1 MASIIRIKR
10 STTGGSPA
18 SLGLGE
24 LAYAY
29 TSGTAGSGKLYI
41 GGGTETAGNASTRV
55 VLGGEYYTGLVDNG
69 GAGGTLNVS
78 AKSIPVLSATGTID
92 TWKVGNLQLTAN
104 TFSSTDTNG
113 NITLTPNGTGY
124 VSVSGTNGIKIPVGT
139 TAQRGP
145 TVQGTMR
152 YNTSTSQFEGYDG
165 TNWGSLGGVKS
176 VDGYT
181 YIIAETTPAASDG
194 VLHFYAENAAG
205 NAAVEVAQLDRT
217 KLNLLQTTTSTDT
230 TTGALTVAGGVGIA
244 GAVFAG
250 GVLTI
255 TNATNAGPT
264 VQTGA
269 LVVNNGGAYIMG
281 NMRVGGT
288 LYATLSGSV
297 IDNTSIGSTTAS
309 TGAFTTLTASGA
321 TTLTAGTASTSTT
334 SGTLVVTG
342 GVGISG
348 AANIGGALN
357 VTGNTTITG
366 NLTVNGTTTTVNS
379 TTVTIDD
386 PIFTLGGDTAPASDD
401 NKDRGIEFKWHNG
414 TAAKVGFFGFND
426 STGHFT
432 FIPDATNT
440 SEVFSGTKG
449 TLDVTSITGTA
460 AAWTTARTVSFA
472 TGDTTGSFS
481 ISGSGDVSNV
491 VLTTTTATYSTKG
504 IASFDSTNFAI
515 TSGAVSI
522 SIVDG
527 GLY

>member
-10 STTGGSPA
+10 SSTAGDPTT
-18 SLGLGE
+18 LGAGE
-24 LAYAY
+24 LAYSALA
-29 TSGTAGSGKLYI
+29 GTQANGGDRLYI
-41 GGGTETAGNASTRV
+41 GFGSETSGNAANHYV
-55 VLGGEYYTGLVDNG
+55 VGGKYFTDLLDHVHGTVTASSAVLVDANKKVDEWNVDNITING
-69 GAGGTLNVS
+69 NV
-78 AKSIPVLSATGTID
+78 I
-92 TWKVGNLQLTAN
+92 
-104 TFSSTDTNG
+104 SSTDANG

-124 VSVSGTNGIKIPVGT
+124 VSVSGTNGVKIPVGT

-145 TVQGTMR
+145 TVQGTIR
-152 YNTSTSQFEGYDG
+152 YNSDTSQFEGYSG

-181 YIIAETTPAASDG
+181 YIIAEATPGGSDG
-194 VLHFYAENAAG
+194 ILHFYAENAAG
-205 NAAVEVAQLDRT
+205 NGTTEVAQLDRT
-217 KLNLLQTTTSTDT
+217 KLNLLQITGSTSTS
-230 TTGALTVAGGVGIA
+230 TGALTVAGGAGIA
-244 GAVFAG
+244 EKLFVG
-250 GVLTI
+250 GVVTI
-255 TNATNAGPT
+255 TDSTNAGPS

-334 SGTLVVTG
+334 TGTLVVTG

-414 TAAKVGFFGFND
+414 TVAKVGFFGFND

-481 ISGSGDVSNV
+481 ISGSADVSNV

-504 IASFDSTNFAI
+504 IASFDSTNFTVA
-515 TSGAVSI
+515 SGAVSI
-522 SIVDG
+522 SVVDG
-527 GLY
+527 GTY

>member
-10 STTGGSPA
+10 SDTAGNPGTLGS
-18 SLGLGE
+18 GE
-24 LAYAY
+24 LAYSALA
-29 TSGTAGSGKLYI
+29 GTQANGGGRLYI
-41 GGGTETAGNASTRV
+41 GFGSEIGGNAANHFV
-55 VLGGEYYTGLVDNG
+55 IGGKYFTDLLSHAHGTLTASSAVIVDANKKVDEWNVDNINING
-69 GAGGTLNVS
+69 NV
-78 AKSIPVLSATGTID
+78 I
-92 TWKVGNLQLTAN
+92 
-104 TFSSTDTNG
+104 SSTDTNG
-113 NITLTPNGTGY
+113 NITLTPQGTGY
-124 VSVSGTNGIKIPVGT
+124 VSVSGTNGVKIPVGT

-145 TVQGTMR
+145 TVQGTIR
-152 YNTSTSQFEGYDG
+152 YNSETSQFEGYSG

-205 NAAVEVAQLDRT
+205 NAAVEVAQLDIT
-217 KLNLLQTTTSTDT
+217 KLNLLQTTASSST

-255 TNATNAGPT
+255 TDATNAGPS

-309 TGAFTTLTASGA
+309 TGAFTTLSASGA

-414 TAAKVGFFGFND
+414 TTAKVGFFGFND

-460 AAWTTARTVSFA
+460 AAWTTARTVTFA

-504 IASFDSTNFAI
+504 IASFDNTNFTV

-522 SIVDG
+522 SVVDG

>member
-10 STTGGSPA
+10 SSTAGDPTT
-18 SLGLGE
+18 LGAGE
-24 LAYAY
+24 LAYSALSGTQANGGDRLY
-29 TSGTAGSGKLYI
+29 LGFGSETSGNAANHFVI
-41 GGGTETAGNASTRV
+41 GGKYFTDLLDHAHGTVTASSGVIVDSNKKV
-55 VLGGEYYTGLVDNG
+55 DEWNVDN
-69 GAGGTLNVS
+69 
-78 AKSIPVLSATGTID
+78 ITID
-92 TWKVGNLQLTAN
+92 GNVI
-104 TFSSTDTNG
+104 SSTDVNG

-124 VSVSGTNGIKIPVGT
+124 VSVSGTNGVKIPVGT

-145 TVQGTMR
+145 NVQGTIR
-152 YNTSTSQFEGYDG
+152 YNSETSQFEGYSG

-181 YIIAETTPAASDG
+181 YITAETTPAASDG

-217 KLNLLQTTTSTDT
+217 KLNLLQTTGSTSTS
-230 TTGALTVAGGVGIA
+230 TGALTVAGGAGITEKLF
-244 GAVFAG
+244 VG
-250 GVLTI
+250 GVVTI
-255 TNATNAGPT
+255 TDATPAGPT

-269 LVVNNGGAYIMG
+269 LVVNNGGAFIMG
-281 NMRVGGT
+281 NVRIGGT

-297 IDNTSIGSTTAS
+297 IDNTSIGTTTAS

-321 TTLTAGTASTSTT
+321 TTLTAGTASTNTT
-334 SGTLVVTG
+334 TGTLVVTG

-366 NLTVNGTTTTVNS
+366 NLTVSGTTTTVNS
-379 TTVTIDD
+379 TTVTIAD

-401 NKDRGIEFKWHNG
+401 NKDRGIEFKWHTG
-414 TAAKVGFFGFND
+414 SSAKVGFFGFDD
-426 STGHFT
+426 STGYFT
-432 FIPDATNT
+432 FIPDATNS

-460 AAWTTARTVSFA
+460 ASWTTSRTVTFA

-481 ISGSGDVSNV
+481 IDGSANVSNV
-491 VLTTTTATYSTKG
+491 QLTTTTATTSVKG
-504 IASFDSTNFAI
+504 IASFDSANFTV

-522 SIVDG
+522 SVVDG
-527 GLY
+527 GTY

>member
-217 KLNLLQTTTSTDT
+217 KLNLLQTTTSTNT

-255 TNATNAGPT
+255 TDSTANANNTS
-264 VQTGA
+264 GA
-269 LVVNNGGAYIMG
+269 LVVSTGGAYVGG
-281 NMRVGGT
+281 NMRVNGT

-297 IDNTSIGSTTAS
+297 INSTSIGSTTAS
-309 TGAFTTLTASGA
+309 TGAFTTLTASQA
-321 TTLTAGTASTSTT
+321 TTLTAGTASTDTT
-334 SGTLVVTG
+334 TGTLVVTG

-348 AANIGGALN
+348 ATNIGGALN

-414 TAAKVGFFGFND
+414 TTAKVGFFGFDD
-426 STGHFT
+426 STGRFA

-440 SEVFSGTKG
+440 SEVFSGAFG
-449 TLDVTSITGTA
+449 VLDVASITGTA
-460 AAWTTARTVSFA
+460 AAWTTSRTVTFSG
-472 TGDTTGSFS
+472 GDVSGSFS
-481 ISGSGDVSNV
+481 ISGSADVSNV
-491 VLTTTTATYSTKG
+491 TLTTTTATYSTKG
-504 IASFDSTNFAI
+504 IASFDSTNF
-515 TSGAVSI
+515 TVSSGAVSI
-522 SIVDG
+522 NVVDG
-527 GLY
+527 GTY

>member
-10 STTGGSPA
+10 SSTAGDPTTLGS
-18 SLGLGE
+18 GE
-24 LAYAY
+24 LAYSALA
-29 TSGTAGSGKLYI
+29 GTQANGGERLYL
-41 GGGTETAGNASTRV
+41 GFGTETSGNAANHYV
-55 VLGGEYYTGLVDNG
+55 IGGKYFTDLLDHVHGTVTASSAVIVDSSKKVNEWNVDNI
-69 GAGGTLNVS
+69 
-78 AKSIPVLSATGTID
+78 SIDSNTI
-92 TWKVGNLQLTAN
+92 
-104 TFSSTDTNG
+104 SSTDTNG
-113 NITLTPNGTGY
+113 NILLDPNGTGY
-124 VSVSGTNGIKIPVGT
+124 VSIIGTNGVVIPVGT
-139 TAQRGP
+139 TGQRGP
-145 TVQGTMR
+145 TVQGTIR
-152 YNTSTSQFEGYDG
+152 YNSDTSQFEGYSG

-194 VLHFYAENAAG
+194 ILHFYAENAAG

-217 KLNLLQTTTSTDT
+217 KLNLLQTTTSTST

-255 TNATNAGPT
+255 TDATNAGPS

-297 IDNTSIGSTTAS
+297 INNTSIGSTTAS
-309 TGAFTTLTASGA
+309 TGAFTTLTASDSVTFTKNTG
-321 TTLTAGTASTSTT
+321 STSSTT
-334 SGTLVVTG
+334 GTLVVTG
-342 GVGISG
+342 GAGVSENLYVGGLANVSG
-348 AANIGGALN
+348 SLTVG
-357 VTGNTTITG
+357 G
-366 NLTVNGTTTTVNS
+366 NLIVNGTTTTVNS

-414 TAAKVGFFGFND
+414 TAAKIGFFGFDD
-426 STGHFT
+426 STGYFT

-440 SEVFSGTKG
+440 SEVFSGTTG
-449 TLDVTSITGTA
+449 ILDVNRITGTA

-481 ISGSGDVSNV
+481 ISGSADVSNV
-491 VLTTTTATYSTKG
+491 VLTTRDATTSVKG
-504 IASFDSTNFAI
+504 IASFNAAEFTV

-522 SIVDG
+522 SVVDG
-527 GLY
+527 GTY

>member
-10 STTGGSPA
+10 SDTAGNPGTLGS
-18 SLGLGE
+18 GE
-24 LAYAY
+24 LAYSALA
-29 TSGTAGSGKLYI
+29 GTQANGGGRLYI
-41 GGGTETAGNASTRV
+41 GFGSEIGGNAANHFV
-55 VLGGEYYTGLVDNG
+55 IGGKYFTDLLSHAHGTLTASSAVIVDASKKVDEWNVDNINING
-69 GAGGTLNVS
+69 NV
-78 AKSIPVLSATGTID
+78 I
-92 TWKVGNLQLTAN
+92 
-104 TFSSTDTNG
+104 SSTDTNG
-113 NITLTPNGTGY
+113 NITLTPQGTGY
-124 VSVSGTNGIKIPVGT
+124 VSVSGTNGVKIPVGT

-145 TVQGTMR
+145 TVQGTIR
-152 YNTSTSQFEGYDG
+152 YNSETSQFEGYSG

-205 NAAVEVAQLDRT
+205 NAAVEVAQLDRA
-217 KLNLLQTTTSTDT
+217 KLNLLQTTTSTNT

-255 TNATNAGPT
+255 TNATNAASNT
-264 VQTGA
+264 TTGA

-288 LYATLSGSV
+288 LYATLSDGS
-297 IDNTSIGSTTAS
+297 ITNTSIGSSNTAS
-309 TGAFTTLTASGA
+309 TGAFTTLTADNSV
-321 TTLTAGTASTSTT
+321 TFTKNAGSTSTT
-334 SGTLVVTG
+334 TGTLVVTG
-342 GVGISG
+342 GTGISE
-348 AANIGGALN
+348 NLYVGGALN

-414 TAAKVGFFGFND
+414 TTAKVGFFGFND

-460 AAWTTARTVSFA
+460 AAWTTARTVTFA

-481 ISGSGDVSNV
+481 ISGSGDVSSV
-491 VLTTTTATYSTKG
+491 ALTTTTATDSIKG
-504 IASFDSTNFAI
+504 IASFNSTNFTV

-522 SIVDG
+522 NIVDG

>member
-10 STTGGSPA
+10 SSTALAP
-18 SLGLGE
+18 SLANGE
-24 LAYAY
+24 LAYSA
-29 TSGTAGSGKLYI
+29 GTGTQANGGDRLYFGFGNETNGIAASQYVI
-41 GGGTETAGNASTRV
+41 GGKYFTDLLDHVHGTVTASSAVIVDSSKKVDEWN
-55 VLGGEYYTGLVDNG
+55 VDN
-69 GAGGTLNVS
+69 
-78 AKSIPVLSATGTID
+78 ITI
-92 TWKVGNLQLTAN
+92 NAN
-104 TFSSTDTNG
+104 TISSTDTNG
-113 NITLTPNGTGY
+113 NIVLTPNGTGY
-124 VSVSGTNGIKIPVGT
+124 VSVSGTNGLKIPVGT
-139 TAQRGP
+139 TAQRSP
-145 TVQGTMR
+145 AVQGTVR
-152 YNTSTSQFEGYDG
+152 YNTDTSSFEGYNG
-165 TNWGSLGGVKS
+165 AQWGSLGGVKS

-181 YIIAETTPAASDG
+181 YIIAETTPGASDG

-217 KLNLLQTTTSTDT
+217 KLNVLPTTASTST
-230 TTGALTVAGGVGIA
+230 TTGALTVGGGVGIV

-255 TNATNAGPT
+255 TDATNAGPT

-297 IDNTSIGSTTAS
+297 INNTSIGSTAAS
-309 TGAFTTLTASGA
+309 TGAFTTLTANDSVIFTKGV
-321 TTLTAGTASTSTT
+321 GSTSST

-342 GVGISG
+342 GIGVSENLYVG
-348 AANIGGALN
+348 NNL
-357 VTGNTTITG
+357 VITG

-386 PIFTLGGDTAPASDD
+386 PTFTLGGDTAPASDD

-414 TAAKVGFFGFND
+414 TVAKVGFFGFDD
-426 STGHFT
+426 STGYFT

-460 AAWTTARTVSFA
+460 ASWTTARTVTFA

-481 ISGSGDVSNV
+481 ISGSADIANV
-491 VLTTTTATYSTKG
+491 QLTTQTATTSVKG
-504 IASFDSTNFAI
+504 IASFDSANFTV

-522 SIVDG
+522 AVVDG
-527 GLY
+527 GTY

>member
-10 STTGGSPA
+10 SSTAGDPTT
-18 SLGLGE
+18 LGAGE
-24 LAYAY
+24 LAYSALA
-29 TSGTAGSGKLYI
+29 GTQANGGDRLYI
-41 GGGTETAGNASTRV
+41 GFGSETSGNAANHYV
-55 VLGGEYYTGLVDNG
+55 VGGKYFTDLLDHVHGTVTASSAVLVDSSKKVDEWNVDNITING
-69 GAGGTLNVS
+69 NV
-78 AKSIPVLSATGTID
+78 I
-92 TWKVGNLQLTAN
+92 
-104 TFSSTDTNG
+104 SSTDANG

-124 VSVSGTNGIKIPVGT
+124 VSVSGTNGVKIPVGT

-145 TVQGTMR
+145 TVQGTIR
-152 YNTSTSQFEGYDG
+152 YNSDTSQFEGYSG

-181 YIIAETTPAASDG
+181 YIIAEATPGGSDG

-205 NAAVEVAQLDRT
+205 NAALEVAQLDRT
-217 KLNLLQTTTSTDT
+217 KLNLLQTTTSTST

-255 TNATNAGPT
+255 TDATNAGPS

-321 TTLTAGTASTSTT
+321 TTLTAGTASTDTT
-334 SGTLVVTG
+334 TGTLVVTG

-414 TAAKVGFFGFND
+414 TSAKVGFFGFDD
-426 STGHFT
+426 STGYFT

-440 SEVFSGTKG
+440 GEVFTGTKG
-449 TLDVTSITGTA
+449 TLDITSITGTA
-460 AAWTTARTVSFA
+460 ASWTTARTVTFSGGDV
-472 TGDTTGSFS
+472 TGNFS
-481 ISGSGDVSNV
+481 IDGSANVS
-491 VLTTTTATYSTKG
+491 
-504 IASFDSTNFAI
+504 
-515 TSGAVSI
+515 AVSLTVPVI
-522 SIVDG
+522 DG
-527 GLY
+527 GTY

>member
-10 STTGGSPA
+10 SSTAGDPGA
-18 SLGLGE
+18 LGAGE
-24 LAYAY
+24 LAYSALA
-29 TSGTAGSGKLYI
+29 GTQANGGERLYI
-41 GGGTETAGNASTRV
+41 GFGSEIGGNAANHYVIGGKYFTDLLDHVHGV
-55 VLGGEYYTGLVDNG
+55 VTASSAVLVDSSKKVDEWNVDNITING
-69 GAGGTLNVS
+69 NV
-78 AKSIPVLSATGTID
+78 I
-92 TWKVGNLQLTAN
+92 
-104 TFSSTDTNG
+104 SSTDANG

-124 VSVSGTNGIKIPVGT
+124 VSISGTNGVKIPVGT

-145 TVQGTMR
+145 TVQGTIR
-152 YNTSTSQFEGYDG
+152 YNSDTSQFEGYSG

-181 YIIAETTPAASDG
+181 YIIAEATPGGSDG
-194 VLHFYAENAAG
+194 ILHFYAENAAG
-205 NAAVEVAQLDRT
+205 NAALEVAQLDRT
-217 KLNLLQTTTSTDT
+217 KLNLLQTTASSST

-255 TNATNAGPT
+255 TDATNAGPS

-334 SGTLVVTG
+334 TGTLVVTG

-414 TAAKVGFFGFND
+414 TTAKVGFFGFKD
-426 STGHFT
+426 STGQFT

-440 SEVFSGTKG
+440 GEVFSGTAG
-449 TLDVTSITGTA
+449 ILDVTSITGTA
-460 AAWTTARTVSFA
+460 AAWTTARTVTFA
-472 TGDTTGSFS
+472 GDLSGNFS
-481 ISGSGDVSNV
+481 ISGAANV
-491 VLTTTTATYSTKG
+491 TAT
-504 IASFDSTNFAI
+504 I
-515 TSGAVSI
+515 TVPVI
-522 SIVDG
+522 DG
-527 GLY
+527 GTY

>member
-10 STTGGSPA
+10 SDTAGNPGTLGS
-18 SLGLGE
+18 GE
-24 LAYAY
+24 LAYSALA
-29 TSGTAGSGKLYI
+29 GTQANGGGRLYI
-41 GGGTETAGNASTRV
+41 GFGSEIGGNAANHFV
-55 VLGGEYYTGLVDNG
+55 IGGKYFTDLLSHAHGTLTASSAVIVDANKKVDEWNVDNINING
-69 GAGGTLNVS
+69 NV
-78 AKSIPVLSATGTID
+78 I
-92 TWKVGNLQLTAN
+92 
-104 TFSSTDTNG
+104 SSTDTNG
-113 NITLTPNGTGY
+113 NITLTPQGTGY
-124 VSVSGTNGIKIPVGT
+124 VSVSGTNGVKIPVGT

-145 TVQGTMR
+145 TVQGTIR
-152 YNTSTSQFEGYDG
+152 YNSETSQFEGYSG

-217 KLNLLQTTTSTDT
+217 KLNLLQTTASSST

-255 TNATNAGPT
+255 TDATNAGPS

-309 TGAFTTLTASGA
+309 TGAFTTLSASGA

-414 TAAKVGFFGFND
+414 TTAKVGFFGFND

-460 AAWTTARTVSFA
+460 AAWTTARTVTFA

-504 IASFDSTNFAI
+504 IASFDNTNFTV

-522 SIVDG
+522 SVVDG

>member
-10 STTGGSPA
+10 SSTAGDPTTLGS
-18 SLGLGE
+18 GE
-24 LAYAY
+24 LAYSALSGTQANGGDRLY
-29 TSGTAGSGKLYI
+29 LGFGSETSGNAANHYVI
-41 GGGTETAGNASTRV
+41 GGKYFTDLLDHVHGTVTASSAV
-55 VLGGEYYTGLVDNG
+55 LVDASKKVDEWNVDNVTING
-69 GAGGTLNVS
+69 N
-78 AKSIPVLSATGTID
+78 TI
-92 TWKVGNLQLTAN
+92 
-104 TFSSTDTNG
+104 SSTDVNG
-113 NITLTPNGTGY
+113 NILLDPNGTGY
-124 VSVSGTNGIKIPVGT
+124 VSIIGTNGVVIPVGT
-139 TAQRGP
+139 TGQRGP
-145 TVQGTMR
+145 TVQGTIR
-152 YNTSTSQFEGYDG
+152 YNTDTSQFEGYSG

-181 YIIAETTPAASDG
+181 YIIAESTPAASDG
-194 VLHFYAENAAG
+194 ILHFYAENAAG
-205 NAAVEVAQLDRT
+205 NAAVEVAQLDRI
-217 KLNLLQTTTSTDT
+217 KLNLLQTTASSST

-255 TNATNAGPT
+255 TDATNAGPS

-269 LVVNNGGAYIMG
+269 LVVNNGGAYVSG

-297 IDNTSIGSTTAS
+297 IDNTPIGGTTAAA
-309 TGAFTTLTASGA
+309 GAFTTLTASGA
-321 TTLTAGTASTSTT
+321 TTLTANTASTNTT
-334 SGTLVVTG
+334 TGTLVVTG

-348 AANIGGALN
+348 AANIGGALS

-386 PIFTLGGDTAPASDD
+386 PTFTLGGDTAPASND
-401 NKDRGIEFKWHNG
+401 NKDRGIEFRWHNG
-414 TAAKVGFFGFND
+414 TTAKLGFFGFDD
-426 STGHFT
+426 STGYFT

-440 SEVFSGTKG
+440 SEVFSGTTG

-460 AAWTTARTVSFA
+460 AAWTTARTVTFA

-491 VLTTTTATYSTKG
+491 ALTTTTATTSVKG
-504 IASFDSTNFAI
+504 IASFNATEFTVA
-515 TSGAVSI
+515 SGAVSI
-522 SIVDG
+522 KEVDG
-527 GLY
+527 GTY

>member
-10 STTGGSPA
+10 SSTALAP
-18 SLGLGE
+18 SLANGE
-24 LAYAY
+24 LAYSA
-29 TSGTAGSGKLYI
+29 GTGTQANGGDRLYFGFGNETNGIAASQYVI
-41 GGGTETAGNASTRV
+41 GGKYFTDLLDHVHGTVTASSAVIVDSSKKVDEWN
-55 VLGGEYYTGLVDNG
+55 VDN
-69 GAGGTLNVS
+69 
-78 AKSIPVLSATGTID
+78 ITI
-92 TWKVGNLQLTAN
+92 NAN
-104 TFSSTDTNG
+104 TISSTDTNG
-113 NITLTPNGTGY
+113 NIVLTPNGTGY
-124 VSVSGTNGIKIPVGT
+124 VSVSGTNGLKIPVGT
-139 TAQRGP
+139 TAQRSP
-145 TVQGTMR
+145 AVQGTVR
-152 YNTSTSQFEGYDG
+152 YNTDTSSFEGYNG
-165 TNWGSLGGVKS
+165 AQWGSLGGVKS

-181 YIIAETTPAASDG
+181 YIIAETTPGASDG

-217 KLNLLQTTTSTDT
+217 KLNVLPITASTST
-230 TTGALTVAGGVGIA
+230 TTGALTVGGGVGIA

-255 TNATNAGPT
+255 TDATNAGPT

-297 IDNTSIGSTTAS
+297 INNTSIGSTAAS
-309 TGAFTTLTASGA
+309 TGAFTTLTANDSV
-321 TTLTAGTASTSTT
+321 TFTKNAGSTSST

-342 GVGISG
+342 GVGVSE
-348 AANIGGALN
+348 NLY
-357 VTGNTTITG
+357 VGNNLVITG

-386 PIFTLGGDTAPASDD
+386 PVFTLGGDTAPASDD

-414 TAAKVGFFGFND
+414 TAAKLGFFGFDD
-426 STGHFT
+426 STGYFT
-432 FIPDATNT
+432 FIPDATDT
-440 SEVFSGTKG
+440 GEVYSGTKG

-460 AAWTTARTVSFA
+460 ASWTTARTVTFA

-481 ISGSGDVSNV
+481 ISGSADVANV
-491 VLTTTTATYSTKG
+491 QLTTQTATTSVKG
-504 IASFDSTNFAI
+504 IASFDSANFTV

-522 SIVDG
+522 AVVDG
-527 GLY
+527 GTY